1 LDKDLRNHLR
11 REGQGLEAT
20 VNVGKAGL
28 TDGLME
34 ELDAQLKRN
43 HLVKVRV
50 QRGALGDDKDAKDAQ
65 ALEMAERSGAQL
77 VERRG
82 NTVLLY
88 RRKAGR

>member
-1 LDKDLRNHLR
+1 MDKDLRNHLR